1 MILWI
6 LYISDHE
13 KHKSHQDRLCDDTGE
28 PQEQSTALLVMI
40 LTIIWKNGC
49 SSASLMV
56 IRFFGSTTSSLR
68 IRSFGGSA
76 SNN

>member
-1 MILWI
+1 MSLWDMAPTAKFVM
-6 LYISDHE
+6 DH
-13 KHKSHQDRLCDDTGE
+13 SFGE

-49 SSASLMV
+49 SKASLMV

-68 IRSFGGSA
+68 IKSLGGSE
-76 SNN
+76 SNNI